1 MFLKQGR
8 NDLRLLFLG
17 DGARKA
23 ELKADAVRRGLTNVI
38 FVDSVPKVEVV
49 RYWSLLNVSIIHLR
63 DTDLFS
69 TVIPSKMFESMG
81 MGIPLLHGVP
91 GESAGIV
98 EREGVGIVF
107 PSGNHKALCDA
118 MLLLK
123 DDTDRYAQLR
133 QRCIDAAPNY
143 DRSRLAGEMLTVLD
157 AVRRKSSRSHGQLST
172 P

>member
-1 MFLKQGR
+1 MRF
-8 NDLRLLFLG
+8 LFLG

-23 ELKADAVRRGLTNVI
+23 ELKADAERRGLVNVI
-38 FVDSVPKVEVV
+38 FVDSVPKAEVV

-98 EREGVGIVF
+98 EREKVGIVF
-107 PSGNHKALCDA
+107 HSGDHQALHDA
-118 MLLLK
+118 MMLLK
-123 DDTDRYAQLR
+123 YNQKIFEQYRK
-133 QRCIDAAPNY
+133 RCTEVAPNY
-143 DRSRLAGEMLTVLD
+143 DRSRLAGEMLAVLE
-157 AVRRKSSRSHGQLST
+157 ASLRKPS
-172 P
+172 